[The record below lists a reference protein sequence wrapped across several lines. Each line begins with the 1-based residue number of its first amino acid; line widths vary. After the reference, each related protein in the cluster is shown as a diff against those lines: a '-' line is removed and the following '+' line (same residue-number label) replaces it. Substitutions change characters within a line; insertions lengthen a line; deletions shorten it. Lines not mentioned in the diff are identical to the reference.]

1 MPIEF
6 DGIINAPG
14 QETDGADLF
23 FEHFKKQ
30 IDASQDA
37 GKRLSEPEV
46 DEETQLRQR
55 MLKRL
60 DPADE
65 DQPTRKEPP
74 VEDEETP
81 PSEVEAKQEGDEDP
95 DAHLYLEDE
104 KNVYTKVKVGEEEHE
119 VSLESLKRLHG
130 QEAALTQ
137 RSQQLAESRRMLEQ
151 REATHLTANT
161 ALLDH
166 FRKQLQPYMGLDF
179 VALARDRSVNQQ
191 EVAIAQQQAKNL
203 YDTVQFL
210 EHQQNDLMQKVR
222 ERQDAEMQQGAIRCV
237 QELRDPASPHYI
249 DGWSPQMYDDLRSF
263 GISQGLHKDLV
274 NSIVDPAA
282 LKIMRM
288 AQLYQAGKKAMVQTT
303 KVNKTV
309 TKVVKSTRALPA
321 SAKGPGGE
329 KAKALARLQR
339 TGDVDDAANAF
350 FAGFKEYIDQ

>member
-6 DGIINAPG
+6 DGIMNAPG

-23 FEHFKKQ
+23 FEHFKRN
-30 IDASQDA
+30 IDAQKDA
-37 GKRLSEPEV
+37 GQRPSDEV

-60 DPADE
+60 EPADD

-74 VEDEETP
+74 AEDDER
-81 PSEVEAKQEGDEDP
+81 PSEVEAKPEEVEEDP

-104 KNVYTKVKVGEEEHE
+104 KNVYTKVKVGDEEQE

-137 RSQQLAESRRMLEQ
+137 RSQQLAENRRGLEQ
-151 REATHLTANT
+151 REATHLVATQS
-161 ALLDH
+161 LLTH
-166 FRKQLQPYMGLDF
+166 FRNQLQPYLGLDM
-179 VALARDRSVNQQ
+179 VALARDRSVNPA
-191 EVAIAQQQAKNL
+191 ELAMVQQQAKNL

-210 EHQQNDLMQKVR
+210 EHQQTDLMQKVR
-222 ERQDAEMQQGAIRCV
+222 ERQDAEMQQGAVRCV
-237 QELRDPASPHYI
+237 QELRDPASPHYVE
-249 DGWSPQMYDDLRSF
+249 GWSPQMYEDLRSF
-263 GISQGLHKDLV
+263 GVSQGLHKDLV

-282 LKIMRM
+282 IKILRM

-309 TKVVKSTRALPA
+309 TKVVKSTRALPS
-321 SAKGPGGE
+321 SAKGPSGE
-329 KAKALARLQR
+329 KMKALAKLQR